1 MVVRPLMRKKQE
13 IKKLGKIF
21 KNLNTMARKP
31 EKKGCWLGNGKIIL
45 KIMPKKLQIENKL
58 MPPAIF
64 KKNKNSSKKNR
75 KKAQPDRHRKRNNNP
90 LNKILFSPRNA
101 R

>member
-1 MVVRPLMRKKQE
+1 MRKKQE

-31 EKKGCWLGNGKIIL
+31 EKRGCWPRNGKIIL
-45 KIMPKKLQIENKL
+45 KILKKLQIENKNGS
-58 MPPAIF
+58 
-64 KKNKNSSKKNR
+64 KNNNKKNR
-75 KKAQPDRHRKRNNNP
+75 KKTRLDRHRKRNNNSP
-90 LNKILFSPRNA
+90 NKILFSPRNA